1 MKIVR
6 PLLLASVAIGLLV
19 PAAGAPAWADAP
31 RRAPHGDPGSVPE
44 NDYVRARVADDLGE
58 LSLAAQGFAAAAAD
72 NPADTALQLRAFRQ
86 AVAAG
91 DMALAVKAAQALDAK
106 KSLPPDGTLLL
117 VADALNAKDWK
128 RARALTDR
136 IGTEKLF
143 AFAMP
148 VLQAWIAYGAH
159 DGDPLAPLN
168 ALPPGSLAD
177 TYGTEQHGLLLIALG
192 KDAEGVA
199 TINAL
204 QLPDSA
210 RTSRLR
216 IAAAA
221 TLDKHH
227 KHDAALAML
236 VGDAAPIRI
245 ARSILTAHR
254 KLPGA
259 IDTPQAA
266 IAELYVRVAADLN
279 QQAGQLA
286 LGFARMAT
294 MLAPEAS
301 EPWLVTANLLSQGGA
316 DAAALEAVGHVAPGD
331 PFAGG
336 ARDMRLTLLVRTGHA
351 DQALG
356 EAQAAAQAPGA
367 SVNDWAR
374 LGDLL
379 TNAKRPADAAK
390 AYGRALDLAG
400 GDKAPAEMAWPLLL
414 QQASAVLEAG
424 DWPSARSKAA
434 QALALAPQQPEVLN
448 FLGYSELEHGEDVA
462 GAGAL
467 IAKASMLAP
476 DDPSI
481 TDSLGWSWYL
491 RGQIDRAI
499 PLLERA
505 ARGAPAE
512 TDINEHLGDA
522 YWKADRKLDARY
534 AWRAALVTAD
544 GDDAARLKTKLA
556 DGLTA
561 KP

>member
-6 PLLLASVAIGLLV
+6 PVLLAGVALASLV
-19 PAAGAPAWADAP
+19 PPAWADAP
-31 RRAPHGDPGSVPE
+31 RRAPHSDAAT
-44 NDYVRARVADDLGE
+44 DYVRARVADDLGE
-58 LSLAAQGFAAAAAD
+58 LSLAAQGFAAAAAE
-72 NPADTALQLRAFRQ
+72 NPGDTALQLRAFRQ

-91 DMALAVKAAQALDAK
+91 DMALAVKGAQALDAQ

-117 VADALNAKDWK
+117 VADAVNAKDWK

-136 IGTEKLF
+136 ITTEKLF
-143 AFAMP
+143 AFAVP
-148 VLQAWIAYGAH
+148 VLRAWIAYGAH
-159 DGDPLAPLN
+159 DGDPLVPLKT
-168 ALPPGSLAD
+168 LVPGSLAE
-177 TYGTEQHGLLLIALG
+177 TYGAEQHGLLLIALG

-204 QLPDSA
+204 QLPDGA

-236 VGDAAPIRI
+236 VGDAAPIRS
-245 ARSILTAHR
+245 ARATLTAHG

-259 IDTPQAA
+259 IDTAQTG

-294 MLAPEAS
+294 MLAPDAS
-301 EPWLVTANLLSQGGA
+301 EPWLVTANLLSLGGA
-316 DAAALEAVGHVAPGD
+316 NDAALAAVGHVAPND

-336 ARDMRLTLLVRTGHA
+336 ARDARLTLLVRTGHA
-351 DQALG
+351 DQALT
-356 EAQAAAQAPGA
+356 EAQAAAQAPDA

-374 LGDLL
+374 LGDLFA
-379 TNAKRPADAAK
+379 NAKRPADAAK
-390 AYGRALDLAG
+390 AYGQALALAG
-400 GDKAPAEMAWPLLL
+400 GDKAPPEMAWPLLL
-414 QQASAVLEAG
+414 QQANAVLDAG
-424 DWPSARSKAA
+424 DWPTARSQVAR
-434 QALALAPQQPEVLN
+434 ALALAPQQPEVLN
-448 FLGYSELEHGEDVA
+448 FLGYSELEHGEDIA
-462 GAGAL
+462 GAGAM
-467 IAKASMLAP
+467 IAKASTLAP

-491 RGQIDRAI
+491 RGQVDRAI

-505 ARGAPAE
+505 ARGAPAQ

-544 GDDAARLKTKLA
+544 GDEAARIKTKLA